1 MLSTIN
7 PSALDAEAAEQ
18 VAAQLDAGVLELPV
32 SLREAL
38 QGIVAELRAGNE
50 VTVMSSSAV
59 LTTAEA
65 AELLNVSRPHVVTL
79 VDGGSIPHH
88 MAGSHR
94 RLALADL
101 LAFKTQRDAAS
112 RVALAEIHQLACP
125 PVERSPPS
133 PTQAAD
139 RSAS

>member
-7 PSALDAEAAEQ
+7 PNALDAEAAEQ
-18 VAAQLDAGVLELPV
+18 IAAQLDAGVLELPA

-65 AELLNVSRPHVVTL
+65 AELLNVSRPHVVKL
-79 VDGGSIPHH
+79 VDGGTIPHH

-101 LAFKTQRDAAS
+101 LAYKTQRDAAS
-112 RVALAEIHQLACP
+112 RVALAEIQQLADD
-125 PVERSPPS
+125 
-133 PTQAAD
+133 TGMD
-139 RSAS
+139 L

>member
-1 MLSTIN
+1 MKENVMLSTIN
-7 PSALDAEAAEQ
+7 PSSLNAEAAEQ
-18 VAAQLDAGVLELPV
+18 IAAQLDAGVLELPT

-38 QGIVAELRAGNE
+38 TGIVAELRAGNE

-65 AELLNVSRPHVVTL
+65 AELLNVSRPHVVKL
-79 VDGGSIPHH
+79 VDGGTIPHH

-101 LAFKTQRDAAS
+101 LAYKTQRDDAS
-112 RVALAEIHQLACP
+112 RVALAEIQQLADD
-125 PVERSPPS
+125 
-133 PTQAAD
+133 TGMD
-139 RSAS
+139 L

>member
-18 VAAQLDAGVLELPV
+18 VAAQLDAGVLELPA
-32 SLREAL
+32 SLRKAL

-65 AELLNVSRPHVVTL
+65 AELLNVSRPHVVKL
-79 VDGGSIPHH
+79 VDGGTIPHH

-101 LAFKTQRDAAS
+101 LTYKTQRDTAS
-112 RVALAEIHQLACP
+112 RVALAEIQQLADD
-125 PVERSPPS
+125 
-133 PTQAAD
+133 TGMD
-139 RSAS
+139 L

>member
-7 PSALDAEAAEQ
+7 PNALDAQAAEQ
-18 VAAQLDAGVLELPV
+18 VAAQLDAGVLELPA
-32 SLREAL
+32 SLRGAL

-65 AELLNVSRPHVVTL
+65 AELLNVSRPHVVKL
-79 VDGGSIPHH
+79 VDGGTIPHH

-101 LAFKTQRDAAS
+101 LAYKTQRDAAS
-112 RVALAEIHQLACP
+112 RVALAEIQQLADD
-125 PVERSPPS
+125 
-133 PTQAAD
+133 TGMD
-139 RSAS
+139 L

>member
-1 MLSTIN
+1 LKENVMLSTIN

-18 VAAQLDAGVLELPV
+18 VAAQLDAGVLELPA
-32 SLREAL
+32 SLRKAL

-65 AELLNVSRPHVVTL
+65 AELLNVSRPHVVKL

-101 LAFKTQRDAAS
+101 LAYKTQRDAAS
-112 RVALAEIHQLACP
+112 RVALAEIQQLADD
-125 PVERSPPS
+125 
-133 PTQAAD
+133 TGMD
-139 RSAS
+139 L